1 MPGWAPRG
9 MKIYGGRSTFA
20 VSEGVVCL
28 QAMAGLRA
36 MSNWCREP
44 EKEMA
49 TDAQGHHK
57 LLLRARE
64 GESFDR
70 WASDQPITV
79 RRRQMLRTIFKR
91 VAGLDVHKKTV
102 VATRMRLTE
111 DERVVSETKTFG
123 TTTPDLLELH
133 DWLLEWSSTHV
144 AIESTGDFWKPVYNV
159 LEGTFELLVVN
170 AKHVKHV
177 PGRKTDATDS
187 EWLAELMMHGLLKAS
202 FIPPEP
208 QRALRDMT
216 RYRTTLVQ
224 ERARVVNR
232 VQKLLEGANI
242 KLSSV
247 ATDIM
252 GVSARAMLDEIVA
265 GQADTTLLAELAKGR
280 MRTKIPELEK
290 ALTGKVKAHHRFL
303 LAKQLAHVDF
313 LDEQIEEISA
323 EIGRY
328 MEGMGGP
335 SRPGADAG
343 GGEKPT
349 EGEQPLPPLT
359 WEEAVALLD
368 TIPGVNRRAA
378 EVILAE
384 IGIDMSRFPT
394 ADHLASW
401 AGLAP
406 GNHESG
412 GKRYSGRRTKG
423 NHSLSS
429 MMTEAAQAA
438 SRSKDTFLSARYH
451 RLAAR
456 RGKKRAI
463 GAVSHSM
470 IVMIWHILTSRQP
483 YRELGGN
490 YFDERKKESKV
501 NYYLR
506 RLEQLTGA
514 AVTLGFQPAPA

>member
-1 MPGWAPRG
+1 
-9 MKIYGGRSTFA
+9 
-20 VSEGVVCL
+20 
-28 QAMAGLRA
+28 
-36 MSNWCREP
+36 
-44 EKEMA
+44 
-49 TDAQGHHK
+49 
-57 LLLRARE
+57 
-64 GESFDR
+64 
-70 WASDQPITV
+70 
-79 RRRQMLRTIFKR
+79 MLSVIFR
-91 VAGLDVHKKTV
+91 LVAGLDVHKKTV
-102 VATRMRLTE
+102 VATRMRLTKDDRAE
-111 DERVVSETKTFG
+111 WETKAFD
-123 TTTPDLLELH
+123 TTTPALLELL
-133 DWLLEWSSTHV
+133 DWLLEWGITHV
-144 AIESTGDFWKPVYNV
+144 AMESTGDFWKPVYNV

-177 PGRKTDATDS
+177 PGRKTDAKDS

-265 GQADTTLLAELAKGR
+265 GQADTAQMAELAKGR
-280 MRTKIPELEK
+280 MRNKIPELEK
-290 ALTGKVKAHHRFL
+290 ALTGRVKAHHRFL
-303 LAKQLAHVDF
+303 LAQQLAHVDF
-313 LDEQIEEISA
+313 LDEQIEKISA
-323 EIGRY
+323 EIGRH
-328 MEGMGGP
+328 MEGMDGH
-335 SRPGADAG
+335 SRHGADADG
-343 GGEKPT
+343 
-349 EGEQPLPPLT
+349 GEQPLVGEPSLPPLT
-359 WEEAVALLD
+359 WEEAVVLLD

-384 IGIDMSRFPT
+384 IGLDMSRFST

-423 NHSLSS
+423 NLSLASI
-429 MMTEAAQAA
+429 MTEAAQAA
-438 SRSKDTFLSARYH
+438 ARSKDTFLNARYH
-451 RLAAR
+451 RLAGR
-456 RGKKRAI
+456 IGKKRAL
-463 GAVSHSM
+463 GAVAHSM
-470 IVMIWHILTSRQP
+470 IVMIWHILTTRQP

-514 AVTLGFQPAPA
+514 AVTIAFQAAAA